1 MQPADEF
8 IQVNFLETSDDHGIL
23 DPDDLLCDVV
33 DDKEKVLVIIRY
45 LATPHFVNSVVFY
58 QQLSVRLDLRILLVN
73 FCCSSKNRDTVFNSR
88 KSITF

>member
-8 IQVNFLETSDDHGIL
+8 IQVNFLETCDDHGIL

-58 QQLSVRLDLRILLVN
+58 VQLTVRLDLKILLVN
-73 FCCSSKNRDTVFNSR
+73 FWCSS
-88 KSITF
+88 